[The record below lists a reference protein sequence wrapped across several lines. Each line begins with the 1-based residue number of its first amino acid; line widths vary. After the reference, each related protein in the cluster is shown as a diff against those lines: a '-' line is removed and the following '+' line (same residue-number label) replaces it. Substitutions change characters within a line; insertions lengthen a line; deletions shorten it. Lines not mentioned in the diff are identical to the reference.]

1 MLKKQ
6 LQNLQL
12 DQLAAIFVASLL
24 GSLLLTVMLRST
36 VEPGVPMPL
45 LARILVTVAAVVVYA
60 SIVWTT
66 FFFLM
71 PKYRP
76 ALLRIVQ
83 GKGTR
88 SAT

>member
-6 LQNLQL
+6 FKNLKT
-12 DQLAAIFVASLL
+12 DQLVAIFLASMF
-24 GSLLLTVMLRST
+24 GSLLLTVMLTSA
-36 VEPGVPMPL
+36 VEPGMPL
-45 LARILVTVAAVVVYA
+45 PWWSRLLVTGAAVVVYA

-66 FFFLM
+66 FFFLV

-83 GKGTR
+83 FK
-88 SAT
+88 SQ

>member
-1 MLKKQ
+1 M
-6 LQNLQL
+6 QL
-12 DQLAAIFVASLL
+12 DQLAAIFIASML

-36 VEPGVPMPL
+36 VEPGIPMPL
-45 LARILVTVAAVVVYA
+45 VARILVTVTAIVVYA

-71 PKYRP
+71 PRYRP

-83 GKGTR
+83 VK
-88 SAT
+88 SH

>member
-12 DQLAAIFVASLL
+12 DQLTAIFVASML

-36 VEPGVPMPL
+36 VEPGVPVPVL
-45 LARILVTVAAVVVYA
+45 VRIAVTLVAIVVYA

-71 PKYRP
+71 PRYRP

-83 GKGTR
+83 IR
-88 SAT
+88 SH

>member
-1 MLKKQ
+1 MFKKK

-12 DQLAAIFVASLL
+12 GQLTAIFLASML

-36 VEPGVPMPL
+36 VEPGVPVALPV
-45 LARILVTVAAVVVYA
+45 RILVTVTAIVVYA

-66 FFFLM
+66 FFFLL
-71 PKYRP
+71 PRYRP

-83 GKGTR
+83 IK
-88 SAT
+88 SH